1 MAGVGGRVRRGFRLG
16 RFIAFFLVAVFFV
29 VFPLLVH
36 VLIGFSV
43 AQVLGERRENLAY
56 KKRGKG
62 VGPSQG

>member
-1 MAGVGGRVRRGFRLG
+1 MLHTVLALSDTASTIG
-16 RFIAFFLVAVFFV
+16 LVAVFFV

-36 VLIGFSV
+36 VLIGFTI

-62 VGPSQG
+62 TSAS